1 MKNHSYSGVGSMGLN
16 TSYLN
21 YQQMMAAAAA
31 QNQTPSGYQKFIDAT
46 AGIDRNTSNIT
57 AEEIAALYSN
67 VLATQS
73 IMSGKRSA
81 LGGTST
87 NLSNMAQ

>member
-1 MKNHSYSGVGSMGLN
+1 
-16 TSYLN
+16 
-21 YQQMMAAAAA
+21 MMATA
-31 QNQTPSGYQKFIDAT
+31 NQATPGGYQKFIEQSA
-46 AGIDRNTSNIT
+46 ALDRGTSNIT

-81 LGGTST
+81 LGT
-87 NLSNMAQ
+87 NH